1 MEDKKDLLET
11 LAGVTKASP
20 ETARKEEH
28 VNNTSQYY
36 CDALTDDNINN
47 VLGSYDTHLVTLVG
61 FSEVGKSTFV
71 ASLYHQFMGA
81 GEIDGYQFVDSDAFV
96 GFERRAYIRNEAFRT
111 SKRTARTSQVEGQF
125 LTLCLYKNKF
135 KKLIISDRA
144 GEMYKNNYTSNLDD
158 VKKDKGLIN
167 SPHIIFFIDSA
178 SLNDEDEYSVFN
190 EDFQT
195 LLSRMYSAGVFQ
207 NRKRIDVIYN
217 KIDLNQTEE
226 QKNLFQRQREDLEK
240 MMCDEY
246 HITISNKFEVISNNM
261 LDKGLKDTFKYLVN
275 TLEEEN
281 PFQFDE
287 TNWVQTL
294 LKELN

>member
-1 MEDKKDLLET
+1 MEDKKDILET
-11 LAGVTKASP
+11 LAGVTKATP
-20 ETARKEEH
+20 EAKKQEH
-28 VNNTSQYY
+28 VVNTAQYY
-36 CDALTDDNINN
+36 CDALMDENINN
-47 VLGSYDTHLVTLVG
+47 VLGNYDTHLITLVG

-81 GEIDGYQFVDSDAFV
+81 GEIDGYQFVDSDTYV

-111 SKRTARTSQVEGQF
+111 SKRNARTSQIEGQF

-167 SPHIIFFIDSA
+167 SPHVIFFIDSA
-178 SLNDEDEYSVFN
+178 SLNDEDKYSDFN

-207 NRKRIDVIYN
+207 NQKRIDVIYN

-226 QKNLFQRQREDLEK
+226 QKDLFQKQREELEK
-240 MMCDEY
+240 MMYDEY
-246 HITISNKFEVISNNM
+246 HISISNKFEVISNNM

-287 TNWVQTL
+287 TNWVKTL